1 MQRFCDSLYGYDTVW
16 SAKRVYFT
24 TAAEQLSVIM
34 MSTKRQLVVKLMEE
48 EDLLLTAAYLQLQIM
63 KKTRRKRKARSVWI
77 RDWLQRRVLYTPREK
92 VHDHRKSWLRVYM
105 RKGPPPRM
113 GPRMVN
119 IATVDIAVPYGREI
133 YQLQL
138 HWLTAIRHHLF
149 FFFRPP
155 SNHYATSTM
164 GLTQDFS
171 VVTISCQASR
181 PPSSSC
187 PAVSTLLRPP
197 GSLVGVIPF
206 VSFLS
211 YTV

>member
-105 RKGPPPRM
+105 RKGPPPPRM
-113 GPRMVN
+113 GPRMIN
-119 IATVDIAVPYGREI
+119 IATVDIAVPYEREI

-138 HWLTAIRHHLF
+138 HWLTAIRHLITF
-149 FFFRPP
+149 
-155 SNHYATSTM
+155 
-164 GLTQDFS
+164 
-171 VVTISCQASR
+171 
-181 PPSSSC
+181 SSSFAR
-187 PAVSTLLRPP
+187 PATTTLRVRW
-197 GSLVGVIPF
+197 G
-206 VSFLS
+206 
-211 YTV
+211 